1 MKVKLTSGTRRNS
14 ILDIPEADAK
24 KLIKKNFA
32 ESTEK
37 KKATKKAK

>member
-1 MKVKLTSGTRRNS
+1 MKVKLTSGVRRGA
-14 ILDIPEADAK
+14 IVDIPEADAK